1 MIRSLLR
8 HAGVDGAVFAAIFSL
23 AVPMVVSNLSVPL
36 LGLVDTAIIGHL
48 SEASY
53 LAGVALGSMIFTTIV
68 WLLGFLRMATT
79 GIVAQLYGE
88 GDGPGL
94 SAALYRSVLLAL
106 LLGMLALAL
115 QGPLYRLVVGLAQP
129 SDAVAGHLGDYLGI
143 RLLSLPAA
151 LCNLVLIGWLLGVQ
165 DARSPMWLL
174 LIANSLNIVLDV
186 VLVVWLEQGVQGAAL
201 ASVIADYSALFAGLI
216 FARLRLRKQS
226 VNRHPVLGDI
236 FDPAQSIRL
245 LRLNADIFV
254 RSLCLQLC
262 FSFLTIQGA
271 RLGDDI
277 VAANA
282 VLLNFLMFIAYGLDG
297 VAYAVEA
304 LVGKHVGR
312 GDRQAL
318 RATVNA
324 ALLMAGVMGLGASL
338 LFWLAGLGVIDL
350 LTDIVAVR
358 AAAALYLP
366 WLVLLPLTAVWC
378 FVMDG
383 VFIGTTRAAEMRN
396 SMLFSTFAVF
406 FPVYLASASLGNH
419 ALWLAMNAFMVARGV
434 SLLWM
439 YSARMVKI

>member
-1 MIRSLLR
+1 MTRFPLR
-8 HAGVDGAVFAAIFSL
+8 LDGAVFAAIFSL

-36 LGLVDTAIIGHL
+36 LGLVDTAVIGHL

-53 LAGVALGSMIFTTIV
+53 LAGVALGSMIFTTLV

-88 GDGPGL
+88 GDKRGL
-94 SAALYRSVLLAL
+94 SAALYRSLLLAL
-106 LLGMLALAL
+106 LLGLLALAL
-115 QGPLYRLVVGLAQP
+115 QGPLYRLVIWLAQP
-129 SDAVAGHLGDYLGI
+129 SDAVAGHFSDYLGV
-143 RLLSLPAA
+143 RLLSLPAV

-174 LIANSLNIVLDV
+174 LIANSLNIVLDL
-186 VLVVWLEQGVQGAAL
+186 VLVVWLEQGVKGAAL
-201 ASVIADYSALFAGLI
+201 ASVIADYSALFVGLR
-216 FARLRLRKQS
+216 FARLRLRKHSVDRPPALADILDPVQS
-226 VNRHPVLGDI
+226 L
-236 FDPAQSIRL
+236 RL
-245 LRLNADIFV
+245 LRLNADIFI

-271 RLGDDI
+271 RLGDEF

-304 LVGKHVGR
+304 LVGKHLGR
-312 GDRQAL
+312 GDRAAL

-324 ALLMAGVMGLGASL
+324 ALTMAGVMGLFASL
-338 LFWLAGLGVIDL
+338 LFLVAGQAVIDL
-350 LTDIVAVR
+350 LTDIDAVR
-358 AAAALYLP
+358 TTAALYLP

-383 VFIGTTRAAEMRN
+383 VFIGATRAAEMRN

-406 FPVYLASASLGNH
+406 FPVYLAASSLGNH

-434 SLLWM
+434 SLIWL
-439 YSARMVKI
+439 YSARGDDYRD